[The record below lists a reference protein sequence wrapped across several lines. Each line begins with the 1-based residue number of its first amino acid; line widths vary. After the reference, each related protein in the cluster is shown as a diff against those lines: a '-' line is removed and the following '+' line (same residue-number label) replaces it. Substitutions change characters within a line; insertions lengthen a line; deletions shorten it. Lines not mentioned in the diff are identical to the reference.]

1 MTDFAGLVSDGMV
14 VSIAYQLRLDD
25 GQLVDEATTKEPF
38 AFIQGQ
44 GQLMPVLE
52 RALSGMR
59 VGERKKIT
67 VTPEEGFGDVDED
80 QVVELSWDEL
90 PDDVEL
96 TEGDVLDMEQ
106 EDTGEL
112 VAATVIELN
121 DDGILLDLNHPL
133 AGETLYFSMEVLG
146 VRPATAE
153 ELAHG
158 HVHGDEHH
166 H

>member
-1 MTDFAGLVSDGMV
+1 MTDTPGQVSDGMV
-14 VSIAYQLRLDD
+14 VAIAYQMRLDD
-25 GQLVDEATTKEPF
+25 GQLVDEATNAEPF

-59 VGERKKIT
+59 VGEHKKLT
-67 VTPEEGFGDVDED
+67 VAPEDAFGDVDED
-80 QVVELSWDEL
+80 QVVELSWNEL
-90 PDDVEL
+90 PDDLEL
-96 TEGDVLDMEQ
+96 SEGDVVDME
-106 EDTGEL
+106 EADTGEL
-112 VAATVIELN
+112 VAATVVELN

-133 AGETLYFSMEVLG
+133 AGETLFFSMEVLG
-146 VRPATAE
+146 VRAATAD

-158 HVHGDEHH
+158 HVHGDGHH